1 MHKNCQSCG
10 AKYNGTDKS
19 KYCSNGCK
27 QKSYRDRHGLEEPVF
42 LKKTEPPKKEKFIEP
57 IKTALSIKPA
67 FSLSGLTMDNLPQV
81 AELKRQKQELA
92 NEHNRLVQE
101 YLFLC
106 SSSVA
111 PMTIGAALIGGIL
124 SGEQNSKAI
133 GYALAGAGIGFLLGN
148 ISDSYQTEHKKKRG
162 ADIRARIK
170 DIAEATKLCNKLI
183 REAINSAAT
192 LPERINPTADL
203 VKLPDIDLNPIPVAL
218 PAIKERKESAN
229 FIQAQKL
236 QEMTFRTLNL
246 KEPYRNFIGDPEV
259 GFSAVVYGLPGA
271 GKSTFCVEF
280 ANHLAENHGKTL
292 FISSEEGYGVTL
304 QSKLKKVS
312 EWLILSDLKDKSK
325 LKDTVRD
332 SRARFVFIDSI
343 NHMKISHDDLELLK
357 GQFKDVSFI
366 GILQATKQ
374 GNFKGEQEFAHN
386 ADIIIQVEK
395 GMAHSTGRFSPSGTL
410 KLF

>member
-1 MHKNCQSCG
+1 MVKNCQNCG
-10 AKYNGTDKS
+10 AKYNGPDKS

-27 QKSYRDRHGLEEPVF
+27 QKSYRDRHGLETPVF
-42 LKKTEPPKKEKFIEP
+42 LKKPETPSPAKERFLELKKTMLP
-57 IKTALSIKPA
+57 D
-67 FSLSGLTMDNLPQV
+67 FSLSGFSDSPQV
-81 AELKRQKQELA
+81 AELKRQKRELV

-101 YLFLC
+101 HFLLC
-106 SSSVA
+106 SSSVI
-111 PMTIGAALIGGIL
+111 PMTIGAALIGGVL
-124 SGEQNSKAI
+124 SGEKDSKAI

-148 ISDSYQTEHKKKRG
+148 ISDSYQNEHKKKRG
-162 ADIRARIK
+162 ADIRARLK
-170 DIAEATKLCNKLI
+170 DIDEATKLCNKLI
-183 REAINSAAT
+183 KEATNAT
-192 LPERINPTADL
+192 PVLEPIPS
-203 VKLPDIDLNPIPVAL
+203 PWIDLEKMPNIIVDVEAVPVRL
-218 PAIKERKESAN
+218 KVEKKETGN
-229 FIQAQKL
+229 MMQAQKL

-246 KEPYRNFIGDPEV
+246 KEPYRAFIGDPEE

-271 GKSTFCVEF
+271 GKSTFCVQL

-292 FISSEEGYGVTL
+292 FVSSEEGYGVTM

-312 EWLILSDLKDKSK
+312 EWLIISDLKDKSK
-325 LKDTVRD
+325 LKDIVKD

-343 NHMKISHDDLELLK
+343 NHMKISHDELETLK
-357 GQFKDVSFI
+357 NQFKDVSFI